1 LLQGQSVI
9 ARELAEQAAAA
20 FNSPDIVAN
29 RCSPLGV
36 VGRTQLASGE
46 PELAL
51 STFEQLI
58 TVAGVAPYPCRQADG
73 YEGAAAAA
81 VALGLTEIAARNLA
95 IADQLRQQ
103 THSRPVPRPV
113 IDEHLSRLAVGRPTA
128 EKAIERIRASSPQAS

>member
-1 LLQGQSVI
+1 LLRGESVI

-20 FNSPDIVAN
+20 FDDPVIVAN

-51 STFEQLI
+51 GTFEQLI
-58 TVAGVAPYPCRQADG
+58 TVASIAPYPCRQADG

-81 VALGLTEIAARNLA
+81 VALQLTEIAARNLA
-95 IADQLRQQ
+95 IANQLRQQ
-103 THSRPVPRPV
+103 TRSRPVPRAV
-113 IDEHLSRLAVGRPTA
+113 IDEQLSGFAIGRSPA
-128 EKAIERIRASSPQAS
+128 EKPIERVRASSPQPS